1 MAWGVME
8 GLEGEELNRI
18 YERLDDGS
26 DASRAQIRLER
37 EFTVRRGGGIPFLA
51 PDIHS
56 IHIQGD
62 SGTRHFHLYGRPLEA
77 LDDRQGFDLQTG
89 EVTRFNLKNL
99 APSRRATDAS
109 A

>member
-18 YERLDDGS
+18 YQRLDDGS
-26 DASRAQIRLER
+26 DATRAQIRLER
-37 EFTVRRGGGIPFLA
+37 EFTVRRGGGIQFFTQDNP
-51 PDIHS
+51 S
-56 IHIQGD
+56 NHIQGEG
-62 SGTRHFHLYGRPLEA
+62 GTRHFHVYGRPLEA

-89 EVTRFNLKNL
+89 AVTRFNLKNL
-99 APSRRATDAS
+99 APSRLATDAR